1 MFDKCWTCDHMG
13 RNCIPYLV
21 SLSSADLL
29 EWCRERKAILR
40 LSNAQIAEETGI
52 PKGTIDR
59 LLSPGNTDF
68 RYSTMQPVV
77 FLLAGI
83 RPEDLVCSTMATPEE
98 HEETV
103 AVLQRQVARERQI
116 AVIRLHI
123 IKALAISLAITLML
137 IIVALATDF
146 IDPAI
151 GYFWR
156 TPHN

>member
-1 MFDKCWTCDHMG
+1 M
-13 RNCIPYLV
+13 
-21 SLSSADLL
+21 
-29 EWCRERKAILR
+29 
-40 LSNAQIAEETGI
+40 
-52 PKGTIDR
+52 
-59 LLSPGNTDF
+59 
-68 RYSTMQPVV
+68 
-77 FLLAGI
+77 
-83 RPEDLVCSTMATPEE
+83 
-98 HEETV
+98 
-103 AVLQRQVARERQI
+103 LQRQVARERQI